1 MKPLRMTTLTS
12 AILIAC
18 SGCTYVKTDSLT
30 ILDFHPVG
38 GNTNIDATKT
48 PEGMT
53 LKASR
58 GQGSAEGIV
67 DAVTSAVAV
76 SPLD

>member
-1 MKPLRMTTLTS
+1 MVICAL
-12 AILIAC
+12 

-67 DAVTSAVAV
+67 ESVTSAI
-76 SPLD
+76 PGLQP